1 MSGSKSINW
10 LRWLARVIG
19 SLWALFL
26 LMMGIGYAVTDSDP
40 VTMVSVMVGV
50 TFAGF
55 VIAVVLAWW
64 REKIGAILLII
75 WSVLYMIFM
84 VTVIKE
90 NAIRS
95 MLVISAPFLISAV
108 LFLLSHYRTN
118 RKVITEDIGGD

>member
-1 MSGSKSINW
+1 MSGLKNFNW

-19 SLWALFL
+19 TLWAAFL
-26 LMMGIGYAVTDSDP
+26 LMMGIGYAVTESGP

-64 REKIGAILLII
+64 REKIGAIVLLI

-84 VTVIKE
+84 VTVIKD
-90 NAIRS
+90 NAISS
-95 MLVISAPFLISAV
+95 MLTISAPFLVSAV

-118 RKVITEDIGGD
+118 RTEITEDVGGI